1 MIDDLT
7 LKARIMAADQNN
19 IEKNAMLN
27 RREKLIPGYGNS
39 KYGKNQF
46 QHMKRTGK
54 EATSAF
60 KEQTTQEKQNANL
73 LARQNQ
79 AANSPNMIYPTK
91 APAPTAASKI
101 GGSSGTPVQNRTS
114 LSTSNDAQQKY
125 LEGQGVGQLKPQPT
139 VLHAP
144 GANNDVTKPDSEKVT
159 QEIKHGPDGASEV
172 KEIKTQSNADPK
184 PTAELDGLGANPSDT
199 PDLPPDTSQ
208 TASPAPAIPGSM
220 PQTTAQTQQ
229 PLGGPMPQ
237 TAPTGAPAPPP
248 PNMTAPLPPL
258 NTGHMNT
265 GGQQNNPVFNIGT
278 GQGQGQGQAP
288 AAPQND
294 PKTNAKNMQVANAT
308 QRSNTKGGI
317 GTGLVSNVLTGGL
330 AGVARGAYNAY
341 ERGQG
346 RQDLARLAKS
356 PYSKVL
362 SVFEIRK
369 GISARNTTEVLR
381 RGRI

>member
-1 MIDDLT
+1 
-7 LKARIMAADQNN
+7 
-19 IEKNAMLN
+19 
-27 RREKLIPGYGNS
+27 
-39 KYGKNQF
+39 
-46 QHMKRTGK
+46 
-54 EATSAF
+54 
-60 KEQTTQEKQNANL
+60 
-73 LARQNQ
+73 
-79 AANSPNMIYPTK
+79 
-91 APAPTAASKI
+91 
-101 GGSSGTPVQNRTS
+101 
-114 LSTSNDAQQKY
+114 
-125 LEGQGVGQLKPQPT
+125 
-139 VLHAP
+139 
-144 GANNDVTKPDSEKVT
+144 
-159 QEIKHGPDGASEV
+159 
-172 KEIKTQSNADPK
+172 
-184 PTAELDGLGANPSDT
+184 
-199 PDLPPDTSQ
+199 
-208 TASPAPAIPGSM
+208 
-220 PQTTAQTQQ
+220 
-229 PLGGPMPQ
+229 
-237 TAPTGAPAPPP
+237 
-248 PNMTAPLPPL
+248 
-258 NTGHMNT
+258 MNT